1 MTDSLHGFI
10 WSLPSDVKRELINS
24 FNGNYKEGRG
34 NVYTNTRTIYNYLLR
49 NDFGGEVSLEHIREF
64 INDSMNPKPQY
75 EEYFEERMP
84 DIDESEEI
92 KQLEEARDEINKRI
106 EELKQQQEQQQQQL
120 NNTHTNESMES
131 NDTNNTN
138 ELNDAEPSD
147 KVKSI
152 MKSLYDKPF
161 ETDIPLIALSI
172 NECTSIAPLL
182 KEWYENVIK
191 NNELNSKIGIE
202 FTVNGHVFLW
212 PLNNERV
219 LQKLDNMFNGQFT
232 YSVDEIPA
240 SISDGETQINIS
252 WMDNIRFVMIS
263 EYKKKQGERTNKA
276 SAFFEYRLK
285 HEYNEFE
292 NILKRYQIFM
302 HLDNDKHNKCREEL
316 KYNCLIYALKQH
328 INIKAIDENDDKA
341 KALNEFLNQ
350 DMLAKMSNYFMN
362 ISHIPTNMLN
372 EFCKSFNIN
381 IVLYAYN
388 DKGRLRKMNDK
399 NGGKF
404 GGEKPMFKFNIC
416 TFKNHYFIYEEVPIS
431 KYYLNNIDDINKYA
445 KAHNWD
451 NCKQWLV
458 VKKRNNRYETDVK
471 KAHMTSLEFV
481 KQLYDIN
488 AFQPLYRNDK
498 DVDISGVFHYVRNK
512 QDIQSL
518 EYSEKTNTK
527 RITEKNNKQED
538 IIKNV
543 FYADFE
549 TCYNH
554 ELNQEI
560 EFMICVQN
568 EEGTDKQTFIG
579 KHCGKQLLEYLP
591 NNSIVYFHN
600 LGFDG
605 RLLMKYG
612 VRSNIIKGS
621 RIIQQTNYYKGK
633 TITLKD
639 SYSMFTQKLANF
651 PKCFPEEFK
660 NLNIQKELFPYRYY
674 TYERVLMYN
683 NNEKHNIIKP
693 IGIIADCGND
703 ELPIWTHE
711 QKEQFNKNI
720 DIAQARIDNDKFDML
735 KYCEFYCQQDVNV
748 LRVGFNAFRKAA
760 LKDPINLDIFN
771 YLTAPALAQAYLNRE
786 VFLPNNNLYMLSG
799 HVRDFVM
806 KAIYGGRCMTKQNK
820 RWRITDKLDDFDAC
834 SLYPSAMARLF
845 TIEGTPKVLTNDM
858 FNKDYLINHSFTE
871 DQTIPTKDRFISYYI
886 VEIEI
891 TKVGINRDFPL
902 IVERTKT
909 NNMNVNKSVKMVVD
923 MIELEYKIKYQQ
935 IEFNILK
942 GYYWD
947 GNRDHRIRD
956 TIKKLFQLRAEY
968 KKQGNSIQQVIKLI
982 MNSGYGK
989 SIQKPIDNELK
1000 YVDESKIDHYLYEH
1014 WHNIQEC
1021 RKIPE
1026 SKQYLIKLNKTI
1038 DKQFNNCVFGVSVLS
1053 MSKRLMNE
1061 VMTLAEDLNI
1071 NIYYQDTDSMRIEHD
1086 KIELFAQEYK
1096 RIHNRELI
1104 GEDTIGRFHNDFDEL
1119 KDAYTTLHISLGK
1132 KMYYDELTNSNNEH
1146 AEHFR
1151 MKGIPNNVII
1161 NHANKY
1167 FDGSVK
1173 ALYEYLY
1180 KGNEITFNL
1189 NSTNIRFVMEKTGE
1203 IKHKHKFMRKVKATS
1218 PL

>member
-106 EELKQQQEQQQQQL
+106 EELKQQQEQQQHQL
-120 NNTHTNESMES
+120 NNTHTNESMEN

-458 VKKRNNRYETDVK
+458 VKKRNNRYETDIK

-498 DVDISGVFHYVRNK
+498 DVKI
-512 QDIQSL
+512 
-518 EYSEKTNTK
+518 
-527 RITEKNNKQED
+527 
-538 IIKNV
+538 
-543 FYADFE
+543 
-549 TCYNH
+549 
-554 ELNQEI
+554 
-560 EFMICVQN
+560 
-568 EEGTDKQTFIG
+568 
-579 KHCGKQLLEYLP
+579 
-591 NNSIVYFHN
+591 
-600 LGFDG
+600 
-605 RLLMKYG
+605 
-612 VRSNIIKGS
+612 
-621 RIIQQTNYYKGK
+621 YK
-633 TITLKD
+633 
-639 SYSMFTQKLANF
+639 
-651 PKCFPEEFK
+651 
-660 NLNIQKELFPYRYY
+660 
-674 TYERVLMYN
+674 V
-683 NNEKHNIIKP
+683 
-693 IGIIADCGND
+693 
-703 ELPIWTHE
+703 
-711 QKEQFNKNI
+711 
-720 DIAQARIDNDKFDML
+720 
-735 KYCEFYCQQDVNV
+735 
-748 LRVGFNAFRKAA
+748 
-760 LKDPINLDIFN
+760 
-771 YLTAPALAQAYLNRE
+771 
-786 VFLPNNNLYMLSG
+786 
-799 HVRDFVM
+799 
-806 KAIYGGRCMTKQNK
+806 
-820 RWRITDKLDDFDAC
+820 
-834 SLYPSAMARLF
+834 
-845 TIEGTPKVLTNDM
+845 
-858 FNKDYLINHSFTE
+858 
-871 DQTIPTKDRFISYYI
+871 
-886 VEIEI
+886 
-891 TKVGINRDFPL
+891 
-902 IVERTKT
+902 
-909 NNMNVNKSVKMVVD
+909 
-923 MIELEYKIKYQQ
+923 
-935 IEFNILK
+935 
-942 GYYWD
+942 
-947 GNRDHRIRD
+947 
-956 TIKKLFQLRAEY
+956 
-968 KKQGNSIQQVIKLI
+968 
-982 MNSGYGK
+982 
-989 SIQKPIDNELK
+989 
-1000 YVDESKIDHYLYEH
+1000 
-1014 WHNIQEC
+1014 
-1021 RKIPE
+1021 
-1026 SKQYLIKLNKTI
+1026 
-1038 DKQFNNCVFGVSVLS
+1038 
-1053 MSKRLMNE
+1053 
-1061 VMTLAEDLNI
+1061 
-1071 NIYYQDTDSMRIEHD
+1071 
-1086 KIELFAQEYK
+1086 
-1096 RIHNRELI
+1096 
-1104 GEDTIGRFHNDFDEL
+1104 
-1119 KDAYTTLHISLGK
+1119 
-1132 KMYYDELTNSNNEH
+1132 
-1146 AEHFR
+1146 
-1151 MKGIPNNVII
+1151 
-1161 NHANKY
+1161 
-1167 FDGSVK
+1167 
-1173 ALYEYLY
+1173 
-1180 KGNEITFNL
+1180 
-1189 NSTNIRFVMEKTGE
+1189 
-1203 IKHKHKFMRKVKATS
+1203 
-1218 PL
+1218 